1 MIEKIYGKFLFEYL
15 SYFQNFGFMRIAAA
29 MFFKAATIGARINT
43 LSLKEST
50 NRLSL
55 SIGVSCI
62 EVFFC

>member
-1 MIEKIYGKFLFEYL
+1 MKFYL
-15 SYFQNFGFMRIAAA
+15 NTYPIFKTFGFMRIAAA
-29 MFFKAATIGARINT
+29 MFFKAATVGARISI